1 MSANFSLTLSENLG
15 IRPRRRWGED
25 RVVKGEKPSP
35 LYESGMLLC
44 PYCKSPLL
52 VEETRKGEFKCV
64 ICGKL
69 VGSLSVE
76 VMMELVDNFPAELL
90 REWKIEM
97 SVG

>member
-1 MSANFSLTLSENLG
+1 MKSDK
-15 IRPRRRWGED
+15 R
-25 RVVKGEKPSP
+25 SP

-44 PYCKSPLL
+44 PHCKSPLL

-69 VGSLSVE
+69 VGSPSVE

-90 REWKIEM
+90 REWEIEM
-97 SVG
+97 TVG